1 MIKKLS
7 MQENLF
13 KFIKYIFS
21 DGNCAEDYFLPITK
35 MFEWFNK
42 LETNKVIYKEENDDI
57 YISYYY
63 FYAVNGI
70 SRINKMELTKEY
82 IGHKLKWYINMC
94 LSGNKLCLSIA
105 EDSLIFDN
113 ESNEYINCI
122 YIFMDFTWRCFF
134 ELKKFDSYSLFIL
147 LQKFII
153 EDDIINLIKN
163 FDFSTITADTL
174 HELIKQ

>member
-113 ESNEYINCI
+113 ESNEYIKLIAYI
-122 YIFMDFTWRCFF
+122 YLWILHEDVFLN
-134 ELKKFDSYSLFIL
+134 LK
-147 LQKFII
+147 
-153 EDDIINLIKN
+153 NLILIVYLFYYKN
-163 FDFSTITADTL
+163 LLLKMI
-174 HELIKQ
+174 